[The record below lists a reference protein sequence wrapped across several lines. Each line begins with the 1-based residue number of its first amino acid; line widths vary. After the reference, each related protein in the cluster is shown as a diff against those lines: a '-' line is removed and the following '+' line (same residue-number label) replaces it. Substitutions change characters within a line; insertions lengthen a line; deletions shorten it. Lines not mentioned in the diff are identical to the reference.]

1 MSFDNRLWDGSAPLY
16 APCLSWTRDTAFWK
30 VPAKYRAAGYKIT
43 SIKLPG
49 MKGDGNDAIRATI
62 CRQNTQDMMR
72 WWNDQEQSAPAYGTW
87 KYLIGRYKSDAFSP
101 YRDVKANTREVYD
114 YLLARWETEIGH
126 MAIGHLDFT
135 AIKTIEHTMKA
146 KGRSV
151 SNIKRMFTMLRTLA
165 RYGKALNLSGA
176 RDVADILGEMRLRT
190 PPARSAAPTR
200 AQIEAIVAEADKA
213 GAMHF
218 ALGVLLQYELILRAV
233 DVRGQWL
240 AVDGEGG
247 IARNGKRWQDGLTW
261 GMFSDDMTSF
271 TKVISKTSK
280 TMPEPYIFD
289 LTDLPDIRRRLME
302 VRKPVGPVIVSERHG
317 LPYDRHAWSNTWRRF
332 KSAAGITDDIRIM
345 DARAGGITEAK
356 LSGANPYDLRDAG
369 QHSNIA
375 TTSRY
380 ARSRSETANKVVKLR
395 RETK

>member
-1 MSFDNRLWDGSAPLY
+1 MSFDNRLWDGSDPLY
-16 APCLSWTRDTAFWK
+16 APCLSWSRNTAFWK
-30 VPAKYRAAGYKIT
+30 APAKYRTAGYKIT
-43 SIKLPG
+43 SMKLPG
-49 MKGDGNDAIRATI
+49 EKGDGNDTIRATI
-62 CRQNTQDMMR
+62 CRQHTQDMMR
-72 WWNDQEQSAPAYGTW
+72 WWNDQEESAPAYGTW

-101 YRDVKANTREVYD
+101 YQDVKANTREVYD
-114 YLLARWETEIGH
+114 YLLARWEKAIGH
-126 MAIGHLDFT
+126 MAVGDLDFT
-135 AIKTIEHTMKA
+135 AIKTIEQTMKA

-176 RDVADILGEMRLRT
+176 RDVADILGELRLRT
-190 PPARSAAPTR
+190 PPSRSIAPTR
-200 AQIEAIVAEADKA
+200 AQIEAIVAEADKT
-213 GAMHF
+213 GAKHF

-240 AVDGEGG
+240 TEDGEGG
-247 IARNGKRWQDGLTW
+247 IVRNGKRWQDGLTW
-261 GMFSDDMTSF
+261 DMFSDDLTSF

-302 VRKPVGPVIVSERHG
+302 VRRSVGPVIVSERHG
-317 LPYDRHAWSNTWRRF
+317 LPYDRHAWSNAWRRF
-332 KSAAGITDDIRIM
+332 KAAAGITDDIRIM

-356 LSGANPYDLRDAG
+356 LRGANPYDLRDAG

-395 RETK
+395 KGS